1 MYEHVPFP
9 SNYYHGCWLRHP
21 AQNNLAPLPSSEK
34 VDIIADFIARPRK
47 AAQDIARYDE
57 WLRVQYGN
65 YFAEHFPF
73 VYTRKY
79 WGVEASELET
89 KWVGVRMYSPDIR
102 QVLQGSYE
110 TQDEC
115 FYFAK
120 KMLYPRKGGFRSILN
135 VCREGLDIRL
145 NKKAVHIDVKRRE
158 VTFAD
163 GSRAGY
169 DRLISTLPLP
179 EIVTMLDNVPQ
190 AVREAASGLHHTC
203 GYQVSLGFHRPDVAK
218 YLWFYI
224 YDEDIPPARV
234 YSPNLK
240 SPDNVPDGCS
250 SLQAEVFY
258 DNRSAVPPAEEVLER
273 TVTSMIGMR
282 LFDKKDIAVC
292 DIRFEPYA
300 NITFTPDIYEK
311 RAVVL
316 HYLESIGIKSIGRFG
331 KWDYKWTHQAFADGK
346 EIA

>member
-1 MYEHVPFP
+1 MSDNIILGAGIAGISAGYHWKKAGTESVIYEKDNDWGGLCGNFSINGFRFDRFVHFSFAPDESDKKLFAGTHGMYEHVPFP

-21 AQNNLAPLPSSEK
+21 AQNNLAPLSSSEK
-34 VDIIADFIARPRK
+34 VDIIADFIARPQK

-73 VYTRKY
+73 AYTRKY
-79 WGVEASELET
+79 WGVDASELET

-163 GSRAGY
+163 GSGAGY
-169 DRLISTLPLP
+169 DRLISTMPLP

-190 AVREAASGLHHTC
+190 DVREAASGLHHKK
-203 GYQVSLGFHRPDVAK
+203 QVST
-218 YLWFYI
+218 
-224 YDEDIPPARV
+224 AR
-234 YSPNLK
+234 
-240 SPDNVPDGCS
+240 DM
-250 SLQAEVFY
+250 
-258 DNRSAVPPAEEVLER
+258 AVLALALINHFPQYYP
-273 TVTSMIGMR
+273 
-282 LFDKKDIAVC
+282 LFTTKRKKDDVK
-292 DIRFEPYA
+292 
-300 NITFTPDIYEK
+300 TPN
-311 RAVVL
+311 
-316 HYLESIGIKSIGRFG
+316 GRHEECISVRWRCPRCFSR
-331 KWDYKWTHQAFADGK
+331 
-346 EIA
+346 